1 MQRTFTIEYL
11 VTSNATAAAR
21 TAGYASPEK
30 QGSRL
35 LTYPKIQAAISDYF
49 FGPEMDAREVIQRL
63 GQQARAE
70 WTEYLRPDGTIDVD
84 QMEADG
90 RKYLVNG
97 VRPSKEGPV
106 YEFPDQQKALVDIGR
121 YHKLFTDGVDVTS
134 GEKPVPF
141 ADIVAAMQRA
151 RKAGVDE

>member
-1 MQRTFTIEYL
+1 
-11 VTSNATAAAR
+11 
-21 TAGYASPEK
+21 
-30 QGSRL
+30 
-35 LTYPKIQAAISDYF
+35 
-49 FGPEMDAREVIQRL
+49 
-63 GQQARAE
+63 
-70 WTEYLRPDGTIDVD
+70 
-84 QMEADG
+84 
-90 RKYLVNG
+90 
-97 VRPSKEGPV
+97 V